1 MTTLDRVNTKLQSLR
16 HLLRNLILMAGLSRV
31 ILIVLGMAV
40 LCFLTDYI
48 FKLPAGW
55 RLTFVFGFVCGA
67 LSAVYWFLARPMLVP
82 MRDDDLA
89 LLFERRFPELSDVL
103 ISAVQL
109 AGADD
114 LASPGMVRAVLTRAE
129 SASED
134 LEPGHV
140 PKRRKLNRVALGA
153 AAAICAAVAF
163 CIASPTS
170 ANIFAARY
178 LNPYGPARWP
188 RDTAL
193 VIEVAGSQAHQIAV
207 PRGEQVAVKVTAV
220 NARRSPMWTAPRT
233 VRLDY
238 EYDAGE
244 KDSRPMRRVEGGVYE
259 AYFNDVTEGLVIR
272 ARGGDA
278 ETGQV
283 RINVVELP
291 EVQDVW
297 LSLEYPKYTGKP
309 PVESSHALNEIT
321 ALAGTTVKVRVRAST
336 ALAQDGAQILIDTT
350 GPAVMTP
357 TEGGAAGPTHEGE
370 FVLAKGMKWFR
381 IELTDPAGLKNRT
394 PRTFQV
400 RVVEDMPPAVQI
412 TKPGGPTRCTPY
424 AVVPLE
430 ITAKDDLG
438 LRAAWLHYAL
448 GPKEKPRRAKLD
460 LYEEAPREAR
470 IKHPWDISELGV
482 KVGQTISYRAEAED
496 FCDIGPSGTT
506 DANQVGRSQEYYLTI
521 VSTADL
527 ASELDQRLFALRDEV
542 KKVKAGQ
549 EGDRR
554 KIIELLQRISQGLP
568 MTNDE
573 RAVAADTENVQ
584 RELARTT
591 DRIATEVA
599 RVRER
604 MQNNRIGSF
613 ADRRRL
619 DETRGTLED
628 IATADMPR
636 AADFVKSARKDLA
649 STDGRDNLQNAAGI
663 QKTILDR
670 IDKVLA
676 DMSHNEGIDNLV
688 RAARELLRTQR
699 AIKTDTNDFAKRPDT
714 FGAAPDELKPADL
727 AALRLLVRNQ
737 NGARDDIKNL
747 EQDMLN
753 VQERL
758 KDIDPKR
765 AELVREAQ
773 VQASRD
779 QIRVMMEEA
788 ATMLAAN
795 RIGLAG
801 QNEDTAIKGLERL
814 LQTLENARQESGN
827 GQALARAIQDVK
839 SALEEVLRLR
849 KEQEGHASDAAEIN
863 KNADQA
869 EALKAL
875 RRQLNKLRAQQD
887 RVNADASDKSKL
899 DELYKQEN
907 ELAAETADTAKQLD
921 NEAKA
926 ADDRNAPQAG
936 DVKNATKATQEA
948 GSKMTSAQKGMKASN
963 PSAAAESGKQASAKL
978 AEAEEHVADAIK
990 TIEKTRLAQTKET
1003 AIKQGETRKQAE
1015 EVAGKLGQLAKDN
1028 ENVSKDASEGLG
1040 KAGEQ
1045 VGQAGGSMGSAQA
1058 NLDRNDAVQGEKDA
1072 TEAAQKLAEAEKDL
1086 RELRDALEKK
1096 QKEQKLLDLIVELQ
1110 PMLEKQIG
1118 INDETRRIDAA
1129 TAGQNLPEPSRPDKV
1144 RLGQLAGDENQLG
1157 AKADELLSKVE
1168 GEDAPVFAWGF
1179 EKIGADLK
1187 EAETHLATFETGA
1200 YTQDVQQDIADTLK
1214 MLIHA
1219 LKREQS
1225 DMQKEGDG
1233 GGGEGGGSGGGKR
1246 MLVPP
1251 AAQLKLLK
1259 ARELEIHNNTKRIEL
1274 KRLVKPEKD
1283 LSALEKKRVKR
1294 LAKEQSDLGELT
1306 NELAEALERMAK
1318 EQQGAQQ

>member
-1 MTTLDRVNTKLQSLR
+1 MTTLNRVNTKLDSLR
-16 HLLRNLILMAGLSRV
+16 RLLRNLILVAGLSRV
-31 ILIVLGMAV
+31 ILIVLGMAA

-55 RLTFVFGFVCGA
+55 RLTFGFGFACGA
-67 LSAVYWFLARPMLVP
+67 VAAVYWFLVRPMLVP
-82 MRDDDLA
+82 LRDDDLA

-109 AGADD
+109 AGGDD
-114 LASPGMVRAVLTRAE
+114 LASPGMVSAVLTHAE
-129 SASED
+129 SASD
-134 LEPGHV
+134 NLEPRHV

-153 AAAICAAVAF
+153 IAAVCAAAALCL
-163 CIASPTS
+163 ASPTS
-170 ANIFAARY
+170 AGIFAARY

-193 VIEVAGSQAHQIAV
+193 VLEVAGSQARKIAV

-220 NARRSPMWTAPRT
+220 NARHSPMWTAPKT

-238 EYDAGE
+238 EYDSGE
-244 KDSRPMRRVEGGVYE
+244 KDSRPMRRVEGRVYE
-259 AYFNDVTEGLVIR
+259 AYFNDVTDGLVIR

-278 ETGQV
+278 QTDQV

-297 LSLEYPKYTGKP
+297 LSLTYPKYTGKP
-309 PVESSHALNEIT
+309 PVESSRSLNEIT
-321 ALAGTTVKVRVRAST
+321 ALAGTRVTVRVRAST
-336 ALAQDGAQILIDTT
+336 ALAPDGARILIDTT
-350 GPAVMTP
+350 GPVVMTP
-357 TEGGAAGPTHEGE
+357 AGSAAAAHTHEGE

-381 IELTDPAGLKNRT
+381 VELTDTAGLKNRT

-400 RVVEDMPPAVQI
+400 QVVEDMPPAVQI

-424 AVVPLE
+424 AVVPLA

-438 LRAAWLHYAL
+438 LREAWLRYAL
-448 GPKEKPRRAKLD
+448 GPKEKPRRANLD

-482 KVGQTISYRAEAED
+482 KVGQTISYRAEARD
-496 FCDIGPSGTT
+496 FCDIGLT
-506 DANQVGRSQEYYLTI
+506 DPADTYQVGRSQEYYLTI

-527 ASELDQRLFALRDEV
+527 ASELDQRLFALRDELKRV
-542 KKVKAGQ
+542 KTGQ

-554 KIIELLQRISQGLP
+554 KIAELLQRISEGLP

-573 RAVAADTENVQ
+573 RAMAADAENIQ

-591 DRIATEVA
+591 ARIAAEVA
-599 RVRER
+599 KVRER
-604 MQNNRIGSF
+604 MQDNRIGSF

-619 DETRGTLED
+619 DETGDTLED
-628 IATADMPR
+628 IAAADMPR
-636 AADFVKSARKDLA
+636 AAEFIKSARKDLA
-649 STDGRDNLQNAAGI
+649 GADGRDNLQNAAGI
-663 QKTILDR
+663 QKTVLDR

-676 DMSHNEGIDNLV
+676 SMSHNEGIDNLV

-699 AIKTDTNDFAKRPDT
+699 AIRADTGDFAKRPDT
-714 FGAAPDELKPADL
+714 FGAAPDELKPADF

-737 NGARDDIKNL
+737 NGARDDMRNL

-758 KDIDPKR
+758 KDIDAKR
-765 AELVREAQ
+765 ATLVREAQ

-788 ATMLAAN
+788 ATTLAAN
-795 RIGLAG
+795 HIGLAG
-801 QNEDTAIKGLERL
+801 QNEDTAITGLERL
-814 LQTLENARQESGN
+814 LEALEGARQESGN

-839 SALEEVLRLR
+839 SAIEEVRRLR

-863 KNADQA
+863 RNTGQA
-869 EALKAL
+869 ETLKAL
-875 RRQLNKLRAQQD
+875 RRKLNNLRAQQD
-887 RVNADASDKSKL
+887 HVNTGVDDKSNL
-899 DELYKQEN
+899 DELAKQED
-907 ELAAETADTAKQLD
+907 ELAGETANTAGELD
-921 NEAKA
+921 KEAKA
-926 ADDRNAPQAG
+926 AAESNAPQAG
-936 DVKNATKATQEA
+936 DVKDAATAAREA
-948 GSKMTSAQKGMKASN
+948 GSQMTSARQGMKATDT
-963 PSAAAESGKQASAKL
+963 ATAAESGKQASAKL
-978 AEAEEHVADAIK
+978 AEAEQHVADAINA
-990 TIEKTRLAQTKET
+990 IEKARLAQTREA

-1015 EVAGKLGQLAKDN
+1015 DVADKLGQLARDN
-1028 ENVSKDASEGLG
+1028 ENASREAAEGLG

-1045 VGQAGGSMGSAQA
+1045 VGEAGGSMGAAQA
-1058 NLDRNDAVQGEKDA
+1058 NLDRSDAAQGEKDA
-1072 TEAAQKLAEAEKDL
+1072 AEAAQKLAEAEKGL
-1086 RELRDALEKK
+1086 RELRDALEQK

-1110 PMLEKQIG
+1110 PMLEKQIE
-1118 INDETRRIDAA
+1118 INDETRRIDAT

-1144 RLGQLAGDENQLG
+1144 RLGQLAGDENQL
-1157 AKADELLSKVE
+1157 ATRADELLSKVE

-1179 EKIGADLK
+1179 KKIGTDLR
-1187 EAETHLATFETGA
+1187 ETETHLAAFETGA
-1200 YTQDVQQDIADTLK
+1200 YTQDVQQDIANTLK
-1214 MLIHA
+1214 MLIDA

-1225 DMQKEGDG
+1225 DMQKESG
-1233 GGGEGGGSGGGKR
+1233 GGGGGGGGGAGGKR

-1251 AAQLKLLK
+1251 VAQLKLLK
-1259 ARELEIHNNTKRIEL
+1259 ARELEIHNDTKRIDL
-1274 KRLVKPEKD
+1274 KRLVKPNKD
-1283 LSALEKKRVKR
+1283 LSALEERRVKR

-1306 NELAEALERMAK
+1306 NKLAKALERMAQ